1 VARIPITLKTIEIKN
16 LRGFA
21 HLKLDFAPANGPYVV
36 IGKNGTCK
44 TTLLR
49 ALAAVLGIERGG
61 SQFLARAGTLARFD
75 KPVMLD
81 AHLMFDGLPRQFGMI
96 LKGDKPKFSLGT
108 FEFGQVAFVCAYG
121 VSRFFS
127 GPDSSASSG
136 YAFEDA
142 TATLFNVPKPLT
154 EPELTVRRLVDR
166 LDAPSFGAMWKSL
179 ERLIGLA
186 EGQSIEVVS
195 GGGLKIH
202 GPNNEQHDFHSWA
215 DGHRIT
221 FTWILDF
228 FAQAM
233 KADAFDAEG
242 NICGVLLVDEI
253 EQHLHPSMQLDIL
266 PKLQALL
273 PKCQIIV
280 TTHSPLVAL
289 SVASDHV
296 ISLQRQADGSIARV
310 PTPDLTGY
318 SAEDVLVH
326 PNLFDA
332 PAETRE
338 TENAREI
345 FKAAIVSASRSEQRI
360 GVPGLTS
367 QDAFGVA
374 SVTTSNPR
382 HNPNALGLASLSLS
396 KPSRNRLA
404 EVDPELDAALKEV
417 LAAAKASSL

>member
-1 VARIPITLKTIEIKN
+1 MARTPITLRRLEIEN

-21 HLKLDFAPANGPYVV
+21 RLEIDFAADSGPYVV

-49 ALAAVLGIERGG
+49 AVAAVLGKLRDENKFLDRAVPMGWFSKGSKFRGYMGRHG
-61 SQFLARAGTLARFD
+61 SPLNFKITLQQETVLSEGKLAFD
-75 KPVMLD
+75 
-81 AHLMFDGLPRQFGMI
+81 
-96 LKGDKPKFSLGT
+96 
-108 FEFGQVAFVCAYG
+108 EVAFVCAYG

-127 GPDSSASSG
+127 GPDSTVSSG
-136 YAFEDA
+136 YVFEDA

-154 EPELTVRRLVDR
+154 DPELTIRRLKDHI
-166 LDAPSFGAMWKSL
+166 DEPSFNAMWKSL
-179 ERLIGLA
+179 ERLIGLSA
-186 EGQSIEVVS
+186 EQSIHLVP

-202 GPNNEQHDFHSWA
+202 GPNAEQYDFHSWA

-233 KADAFDAEG
+233 KADAFDADG

-253 EQHLHPSMQLDIL
+253 EQHLHPSMQLEIL

-289 SVASDHV
+289 SVPSDHV
-296 ISLQRQADGSIARV
+296 ISLQRQAGGSIARV

-332 PAETRE
+332 PAETKA
-338 TENAREI
+338 TESARQE
-345 FKAAIVSASRSEQRI
+345 FKAAMIHVSSSDASLS
-360 GVPGLTS
+360 PTN
-367 QDAFGVA
+367 QDKF
-374 SVTTSNPR
+374 
-382 HNPNALGLASLSLS
+382 GLASVALS

-404 EVDPELDAALKEV
+404 DVDPELDAALKEV
-417 LAAAKASSL
+417 LAAAKAARQ

>member
-1 VARIPITLKTIEIKN
+1 MARVPITLKHIEIVN

-21 HLKLDFAPANGPYVV
+21 RLKLDFASVTGPYVV

-49 ALAAVLGIERGG
+49 AVAALLGGVRGLRQFVARGG
-61 SQFLARAGTLARFD
+61 TLGSFKKD
-75 KPVMLD
+75 VMVLNS
-81 AHLMFDGLPRQFGMI
+81 HLVRDGVN
-96 LKGDKPKFSLGT
+96 GT
-108 FEFGQVAFVCAYG
+108 FTTMLKDGNTFVSPGVLAFDEEIAFVCAYG

-127 GPDSSASSG
+127 GPDSSASNG

-154 EPELTVRRLVDR
+154 EPELTIRRLQDR
-166 LDAPSFGAMWKSL
+166 IDAPTFGAMWKSL
-179 ERLIGLA
+179 ERLIGLSD
-186 EGQSIEVVS
+186 EQTIQVVL
-195 GGGLKIH
+195 GGGLIIH
-202 GPNNEQHDFHSWA
+202 GPGDEQYDFHSWA

-253 EQHLHPSMQLDIL
+253 EQHLHPSMQLEIL

-289 SVASDHV
+289 SVPSDNV
-296 ISLQRQADGSIARV
+296 ISLQRQADGSIVRV

-332 PAETRE
+332 PAQTHE
-338 TENAREI
+338 TENAREV
-345 FKAAIVSASRSEQRI
+345 FKAAMIDATLSEQRL
-360 GVPGLTS
+360 GPTS
-367 QDAFGVA
+367 QDAFGLA
-374 SVTTSNPR
+374 SVT
-382 HNPNALGLASLSLS
+382 LS

>member
-1 VARIPITLKTIEIKN
+1 MARVPITLKHIEIVN

-21 HLKLDFAPANGPYVV
+21 RLKLDFATVTGPYVV

-49 ALAAVLGIERGG
+49 AVAAVLGHGRGA
-61 SQFLARAGTLARFD
+61 SQLLNRAGSLIGHT
-75 KPVMLD
+75 KPVKINAKFYGAGD
-81 AHLMFDGLPRQFGMI
+81 PFTFRIDDGI
-96 LKGDKPKFSLGT
+96 LVFASRTEAFSG
-108 FEFGQVAFVCAYG
+108 GAFVCAYG

-127 GPDSSASSG
+127 GADTSVSPG

-142 TATLFNVPKPLT
+142 TATLFNVPRPLT
-154 EPELTVRRLVDR
+154 EPELTIRRLKD
-166 LDAPSFGAMWKSL
+166 LLYESTFNAMWKSL
-179 ERLIGLA
+179 ERLIGLSN
-186 EGQSIEVVS
+186 GQSILVVP
-195 GGGLKIH
+195 GGGLKIQ

-253 EQHLHPSMQLDIL
+253 EQHLHPSMQLEIL

-289 SVASDHV
+289 SVPSDNV
-296 ISLQRQADGSIARV
+296 ISLQRQADGSIVRV

-332 PAETRE
+332 PAQTHE
-338 TENAREI
+338 TENAREV
-345 FKAAIVSASRSEQRI
+345 FKAAMIDATLSEQRL
-360 GVPGLTS
+360 GPTS
-367 QDAFGVA
+367 QDAFGLA
-374 SVTTSNPR
+374 SVT
-382 HNPNALGLASLSLS
+382 LS

>member
-1 VARIPITLKTIEIKN
+1 MARTPITLKRLEIEN

-21 HLKLDFAPANGPYVV
+21 HLDIDFTAESGPYVV

-49 ALAAVLGIERGG
+49 AVAAVLGKLSDEN
-61 SQFLARAGTLARFD
+61 QFLARAVTLGWFNKGSSFKGCVGRQGMPLGFKIALRKD
-75 KPVMLD
+75 MTLPSTGALKLD
-81 AHLMFDGLPRQFGMI
+81 EVP
-96 LKGDKPKFSLGT
+96 
-108 FEFGQVAFVCAYG
+108 FVCAYG

-127 GPDSSASSG
+127 GPDSIVSNG
-136 YAFEDA
+136 YLFEEA
-142 TATLFNVPKPLT
+142 TATLFNVPRPLID
-154 EPELTVRRLVDR
+154 PELTIRRLQDR
-166 LDAPSFGAMWKSL
+166 LDEPTFKGLWNSL
-179 ERLIGLA
+179 EHLIGLSP
-186 EGQSIEVVS
+186 GQSIQVVK

-202 GPNNEQHDFHSWA
+202 GPNSEQHDLHSWA

-233 KADAFDAEG
+233 KADAFDEQG

-253 EQHLHPSMQLDIL
+253 EQHLHPSLQLEIL

-280 TTHSPLVAL
+280 STHSPLVAL
-289 SVASDHV
+289 SVPSDHV
-296 ISLQRQADGSIARV
+296 ISLQRQDDGSIVRM

-332 PAETRE
+332 PAETKA
-338 TENAREI
+338 TESARAV
-345 FKAAIVSASRSEQRI
+345 FKAQMIHVSSSDAS
-360 GVPGLTS
+360 LTPPN
-367 QDAFGVA
+367 QDKF
-374 SVTTSNPR
+374 
-382 HNPNALGLASLSLS
+382 GLASIALS

-404 EVDPELDAALKEV
+404 EVDPELDAALKQV
-417 LAAAKASSL
+417 LAAAKASRQ

>member
-1 VARIPITLKTIEIKN
+1 MRTPITLKRLEIEN

-21 HLKLDFAPANGPYVV
+21 RLEIDFAADSGPYVV

-49 ALAAVLGIERGG
+49 AVATVLGVERDANP
-61 SQFLARAGTLARFD
+61 FLVRAITLGWFNKDVRLR
-75 KPVMLD
+75 PQVMLEGVTRS
-81 AHLMFDGLPRQFGMI
+81 FEMI
-96 LKGDKPKFSLGT
+96 LQGVRALFSPGA
-108 FEFGQVAFVCAYG
+108 FAFDEVAFVCAYG

-127 GPDSSASSG
+127 GPDSSVSSG
-136 YAFEDA
+136 YIFEDA

-154 EPELTVRRLVDR
+154 DPELTIRRLEDR
-166 LDAPSFGAMWKSL
+166 LSESNFYAMRKSL
-179 ERLIGLA
+179 ERLIGLSSD
-186 EGQSIEVVS
+186 QSIHVVP

-202 GPNNEQHDFHSWA
+202 GPNGEQHDLHSWA

-233 KADAFDAEG
+233 KADAFDTDG

-253 EQHLHPSMQLDIL
+253 EQHLHPSLQLEIL

-280 TTHSPLVAL
+280 STHSPLVAL
-289 SVASDHV
+289 SVPSDHV
-296 ISLQRQADGSIARV
+296 ISLQRQEDGSIVRM

-332 PAETRE
+332 PAETKA
-338 TENAREI
+338 TESARAV
-345 FKAAIVSASRSEQRI
+345 FKAQMIHVSSSDAS
-360 GVPGLTS
+360 LTPTN
-367 QDAFGVA
+367 QDTF
-374 SVTTSNPR
+374 
-382 HNPNALGLASLSLS
+382 GLASIALS

-404 EVDPELDAALKEV
+404 EVDPELDAALKQV
-417 LAAAKASSL
+417 LAAAKAARQ